1 MIKYISLENYLLEL
15 VKFIY
20 DYLIRFPE
28 FYPSIK
34 KKKVCFEIFNT
45 SKRIYRT
52 LDIQNKLIVNDDKC
66 HKKFVIPSSLFNA
79 LYDKKIVFE
88 NLYTGY
94 ESVIM
99 RYRNDEYKRDILDDE
114 SLIVTIEAGNISSWK
129 KYSGN
134 KGVSIGINK
143 FGESAPYKEIY
154 EHLNLS
160 VEKIVLTIQDRL
172 RN

>member
-1 MIKYISLENYLLEL
+1 MIQITNDYLINENFINKCDTYNENFNDDKIKEISLENYLLEL

-52 LDIQNKLIVNDDKC
+52 LDIQNKLILSDDKC
-66 HKKFVIPSSLFNA
+66 HKKFIIPSSLFNA

-94 ESVIM
+94 ESEIM
-99 RYRNDEYKRDILDDE
+99 RYPNDVYNRDIILY
-114 SLIVTIEAGNISSWK
+114 LNMFGYK
-129 KYSGN
+129 FKN
-134 KGVSIGINK
+134 K
-143 FGESAPYKEIY
+143 
-154 EHLNLS
+154 
-160 VEKIVLTIQDRL
+160 
-172 RN
+172 